1 MITVEQQQQI
11 NEAAALMADALQRA
25 DNNMAVAASI
35 LAHELLL
42 ARRTLNEI
50 EQYVEQWRAEVG
62 S

>member
-1 MITVEQQQQI
+1 MITVEQQEQI
-11 NEAAALMADALQRA
+11 NEAAAIMSDALRRA
-25 DNNMAVAASI
+25 KGSASVAAAI

-50 EQYVEQWRAEVG
+50 DEYVKQWRAEVE